1 MTYEQQKQY
10 IIDNYANMPTKDIAQ
25 HLGLSISQVYAKA
38 HWMRLKKSPEY
49 MKAILEIEAQRLR
62 IVGAKCRYS
71 KGHIPANKGQKMPSE
86 LYEKIRPTM
95 FKKGNQPHN
104 TMYDGHE
111 VPTKDGYIKV
121 RISKGNYQ
129 LKHRVIWE
137 QHNGK
142 VPDKHVVIFKDGNK
156 LNFDIDNLQLI
167 SIEDNMRRNTIHRYP
182 EEIKQTIKT
191 LTKLKKQ
198 INEKQN

>member
-1 MTYEQQKQY
+1 MTPDQQKQY
-10 IIDNYANMPTKDIAQ
+10 IIEHYADMSTKDIAEDV
-25 HLGLSISQVYAKA
+25 GLTISQVYNRA
-38 HWMRLKKSPEY
+38 HHLQLKKSPEY
-49 MKAILEIEAQRLR
+49 MAAILEIEAAKLR
-62 IVGAKCRYS
+62 MYGEKSRFP
-71 KGHIPANKGQKMPSE
+71 KGHTPVNKGQKMSAE

-95 FKKGNQPHN
+95 FKKKHKPHN

-121 RISKGNYQ
+121 RISKRNYQ

-156 LNFDIDNLQLI
+156 LNFDITNLELI
-167 SIEDNMRRNTIHRYP
+167 TFEDNMRRNTIHRYP